1 MAASLASHLG
11 VWFMGLL
18 ARLPLAWLRGL
29 GWLLGRALYVLA
41 RSRRRVVWVNLRL
54 CFPAWSEERT
64 RAVAVATFVHF
75 AQAWLDRAWLWHAS
89 PEVTARRLQISGALD
104 ALEGQAPVVIF
115 APHFMGLDAGW
126 TALTQQL
133 PRQFTTIYT
142 NQSNRIV
149 DQWILRGRRRFGGAR
164 LFGRIAGVKSI
175 VAALRAGE
183 PLYLLP
189 DMNFGPEE
197 SIFVPFYGVMA
208 ATVPSL
214 SRFAKLGRAMVVP
227 VVTRMTRSGYVVE
240 VMPAWTDFPTDDM
253 VADTARMNQRLQ
265 GYIETMP
272 DQYFWVHKRFK
283 SRPAGE
289 ASVY

>member
-1 MAASLASHLG
+1 MPGRLASHAG
-11 VWFMGLL
+11 VWFMRLV
-18 ARLPLAWLRGL
+18 AMLPLAWVRGL
-29 GWLLGRALYVLA
+29 GWLLGRLLYLLA

-54 CFPAWSEERT
+54 CFAHWSEERT
-64 RAVAVATFVHF
+64 RAVAVGTFVHF
-75 AQAWLDRAWLWHAS
+75 AQSWLDRAWLWHAS
-89 PEVTARRLQISGALD
+89 PEVTTRRLRITGALD
-104 ALEGQAPVVIF
+104 ALAGEAPLVIF
-115 APHFMGLDAGW
+115 APHFVGLDAGW
-126 TALTQQL
+126 TALTQQV

-142 NQSNRIV
+142 NQANKIV
-149 DQWILRGRRRFGGAR
+149 DQWILRGRQRFGGAR
-164 LFGRIAGVKSI
+164 LFGRIAGVKTI

-197 SIFVPFYGVMA
+197 SIFVPFCGVMA

-214 SRFAKLGRAMVVP
+214 SRFARLGRASVVP
-227 VVTRMTRSGYVVE
+227 VVTRMTRTGYVVE
-240 VMPAWTDFPTDDM
+240 VLPAWTDFPTDD
-253 VADTARMNQRLQ
+253 VEADTARMNQRLQ

-289 ASVY
+289 AAVY